1 MPGACA
7 KADVSRYVA
16 SQHPVQ
22 HGHAQVA
29 GADAAVQQQATKQK
43 RVIVVTICAGQAS
56 VNRELMSRQPRAGS
70 RRFPHSVLRE
80 LTSNAPTNNPKR
92 KFDDAVS
99 VRCAIRTASGM

>member
-29 GADAAVQQQATKQK
+29 GAHAAMQQQTTE
-43 RVIVVTICAGQAS
+43 R
-56 VNRELMSRQPRAGS
+56 
-70 RRFPHSVLRE
+70 
-80 LTSNAPTNNPKR
+80 SNVMA
-92 KFDDAVS
+92 
-99 VRCAIRTASGM
+99 